1 MNMKT
6 KRSALVMAATWIGLA
21 IAPGIFSPQPLQ
33 AQGNVPKYEVDPS
46 WPKPLPDN
54 WVTGQIGGVCIDAQD
69 HVFALNRRGLTDNE
83 LDAGR
88 QAPPVIEFDP
98 EGNVVNSWG
107 DPDVLP
113 NYSFHA
119 CMVDN
124 ENNVWLTS
132 VGDGILQ
139 KWSHDG
145 SKLLLQIGKKGI
157 VDSSDGTTK
166 GAALNSSHTAFFKPA
181 DIVIDPSNGDVYV
194 ADGENPGGNHR
205 VAVFDRNGQFLRQW
219 ELHRTAAET
228 GDRFVPVL
236 HCVAM
241 DNDGNVYVCDRSA
254 HRVQVF
260 DKMGNFKKNI
270 PVPFEQRSQYSFTG
284 PDHVSLWGWV
294 GPGGWG
300 SAVYITFSR
309 DRAQKFMFIANE
321 DDEQIEILDRASGQ
335 ILSHFG
341 RAGHQVG
348 EFNHIHYMAVDPKG
362 NIFTG
367 EVFVGERVQK
377 FKIVGSQ

>member
-132 VGDGILQ
+132 VGDGIC
-139 KWSHDG
+139 
-145 SKLLLQIGKKGI
+145 
-157 VDSSDGTTK
+157 
-166 GAALNSSHTAFFKPA
+166 
-181 DIVIDPSNGDVYV
+181 
-194 ADGENPGGNHR
+194 
-205 VAVFDRNGQFLRQW
+205 RNG
-219 ELHRTAAET
+219 RTTEANS
-228 GDRFVPVL
+228 
-236 HCVAM
+236 CS
-241 DNDGNVYVCDRSA
+241 RSG
-254 HRVQVF
+254 R
-260 DKMGNFKKNI
+260 
-270 PVPFEQRSQYSFTG
+270 
-284 PDHVSLWGWV
+284 
-294 GPGGWG
+294 
-300 SAVYITFSR
+300 
-309 DRAQKFMFIANE
+309 RA
-321 DDEQIEILDRASGQ
+321 
-335 ILSHFG
+335 LS
-341 RAGHQVG
+341 
-348 EFNHIHYMAVDPKG
+348 I
-362 NIFTG
+362 
-367 EVFVGERVQK
+367 
-377 FKIVGSQ
+377 